1 MWENLGR
8 LSKKRKCMR
17 ISLPRIIKQRPA
29 IIIGITAFLALLS
42 FVVVPAPG
50 VQAACYEND
59 IMYCGFSTNQT
70 FYDKIVANNDGHG
83 HTDLQTIYNH
93 FGLKTTDDYTRF
105 RDTARAGV
113 AYRDGRVVVDNQVV
127 ATGVNSLGRHN
138 EGVSSPINIGG
149 KTYYYGTPANRWSAG
164 RESFTVRVLF
174 DKTGTAQFIV
184 INACGNPLWG
194 TNVVSNATCNTLN
207 KADVPGKPNTYNFT
221 ANATPTGLA
230 QITKYVYDFGDGT
243 PSVETTSPTQIVPHT
258 YTKVGTF
265 TATLTVYAS
274 APGGTTIT
282 ATAATCKQ
290 TILVSPPAAPK
301 VTITKVV
308 NGTKAITTDTGKN
321 FVYQLKVTNT
331 GNVTLANVVVSDDAP
346 RGIQFISTDKGSVTG
361 NKLNYTI
368 PSLAIGQ
375 NIVINITAK
384 ATIYTP
390 TPIVNKACVD
400 TPTVPGSPDACDTA
414 NVTVNPPLCSKLNG
428 PNPSGLTYTF
438 VATGSYGEGVTLVS
452 GDFDFGDGKT
462 ANGVLAAGSTV
473 TTTHA
478 YASAATYSVVATLRF
493 LSDGQTY
500 TAPGC
505 RASVKPETP
514 PTPECKAG
522 IPVGDI
528 RCNPCEYDASIPKDD
543 PRCVAPPVTTT
554 LPNTG
559 AGNVVALASAA
570 LVGGFLWYRHLL
582 FRRHKRAYL
591 AADMGTSPLPLAEP
605 LESPSPLAATPLA
618 PQSHR
623 KFGLRRRRQF

>member
-1 MWENLGR
+1 
-8 LSKKRKCMR
+8 MR
-17 ISLPRIIKQRPA
+17 ISLSRIIKQRPA
-29 IIIGITAFLALLS
+29 LVIGITAFLALFSL
-42 FVVVPAPG
+42 VVAPAPST
-50 VQAACYEND
+50 QAACYEND
-59 IMYCGFSTNQT
+59 IMYCGFDTNQT
-70 FYDKIVANNDGHG
+70 FYNKIVANNDGHG
-83 HTDLQTIYNH
+83 HTDLQTIYNY

-207 KADVPGKPNTYNFT
+207 KAPVAGKPNTYNFT
-221 ANATPTGLA
+221 ANATATGLA

-290 TILVSPPAAPK
+290 TIEVLPPSK
-301 VTITKVV
+301 VTITKTV
-308 NGTKAITTDTGKN
+308 NNVKSINADTGKEFN
-321 FVYQLKVTNT
+321 YQLKVKNT
-331 GNVTLANVVVSDDAP
+331 GGVALSNVVVSDVAP
-346 RGIQFISTDKGSVTG
+346 RGILFVKSSLGTVTG

-368 PSLAIGQ
+368 PSLAVEQTVSIT
-375 NIVINITAK
+375 ITAK
-384 ATIYTP
+384 ATMYTP
-390 TPIVNKACVD
+390 VPIVNKACVD
-400 TPTVPGSPDACDTA
+400 APSTPTSPDACDTA
-414 NVTVNPPLCSKLNG
+414 NVIANPPLCSKLYG
-428 PNPSGLTYTF
+428 PNPNGLSYTF
-438 VATGSYGEGVTLVS
+438 VATGSYGEGVSLVS

-462 ANGVLAAGSTV
+462 VSGVTAAGSTV
-473 TTTHA
+473 TTTHV
-478 YASAATYSVVATLRF
+478 YASAATYSAVATLHF
-493 LSDGQTY
+493 LSDGQAY

-528 RCNPCEYDASIPKDD
+528 RCNPCEYDASVPKDD
-543 PRCVAPPVTTT
+543 PRCVAPVTT

-559 AGNVVALASAA
+559 AGNIIALASAA

-605 LESPSPLAATPLA
+605 LESSDPLAATPLA
-618 PQSHR
+618 PQTRGRFSM
-623 KFGLRRRRQF
+623 RRRRQF